1 MKKFFS
7 IIFLFI
13 FASLA
18 FPLAFEVKAAPS
30 AKREIRINLETR
42 WLVLIEKRKPEAKY
56 RIAGTGDPFESPT
69 PKGTYS
75 ILEKERRHKST
86 LSGLWMPYSIRFW
99 EGYYIH
105 EIPENDAG
113 EKTTSKYS
121 LGCVRLP
128 AKVAP
133 KVYQWT
139 KPGDKLTI
147 YKSEFV
153 KTPKSEQA
161 YKIRKSGIKTKVE
174 DPKKEP
180 ETVPAAEL
188 ESYRAPQ
195 IPINIE
201 TPTWSQKLAFAH
213 KIRKFFQNPF

>member
-1 MKKFFS
+1 MKKIFFT
-7 IIFLFI
+7 IFLFI
-13 FASLA
+13 LA
-18 FPLAFEVKAAPS
+18 GLVFFSFSETRAATS
-30 AKREIRINLETR
+30 SKSEIRINLETR
-42 WLVLIEKRKPEAKY
+42 WLVLLEGDTPEAKY

-75 ILEKERRHKST
+75 ILEKEKRHRST

-113 EKTTSKYS
+113 EKTTTEYS

-133 KVYQWT
+133 KVYGWS
-139 KPGDKLTI
+139 KVGDKLTI
-147 YKSEFV
+147 YKNNLVRTAESEGAFRV
-153 KTPKSEQA
+153 
-161 YKIRKSGIKTKVE
+161 RKSGIKTKVE
-174 DPKKEP
+174 KPKEEP
-180 ETVPAAEL
+180 KTIPAAEL
-188 ESYRAPQ
+188 ETYRTPQ

-201 TPTWSQKLAFAH
+201 TPIWSQNLSFAH
-213 KIRKFFQNPF
+213 KIRNFFQNLF